1 VPKED
6 KDKIC
11 NMMTSVKIVISH
23 TKYLGLPLVF
33 GRSKKEISTIGVL
46 EIFLF
51 FLLGLSAQDE

>member
-46 EIFLF
+46 EI
-51 FLLGLSAQDE
+51 